1 MSPDFLLNYLAV
13 GPIRFRIPESTEST
27 LPIMVESRMMDVY
40 PVELVELAEKART
53 EYEGTGESDS
63 KNGPGPVGQGQ
74 NAGRTDLRR
83 WYHRDAKK
91 SYLS

>member
-53 EYEGTGESDS
+53 EYEGLPERVIRRMVRDQLD
-63 KNGPGPVGQGQ
+63 KAKMRVGPISEGGITEMQKR
-74 NAGRTDLRR
+74 AI
-83 WYHRDAKK
+83 
-91 SYLS
+91 